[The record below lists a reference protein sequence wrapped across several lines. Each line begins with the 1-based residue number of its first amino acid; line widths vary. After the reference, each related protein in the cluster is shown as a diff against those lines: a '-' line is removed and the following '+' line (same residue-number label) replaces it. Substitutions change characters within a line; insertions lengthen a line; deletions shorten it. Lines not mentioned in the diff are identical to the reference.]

1 LKKYCE
7 CYNAG
12 VKCNPEICQCSGCHN
27 MYV

>member
-12 VKCNPEICQCSGCHN
+12 VKCNPEICQCVGCHN
-27 MYV
+27 M